1 MLSSEINNY
10 RDFFKRYTKSF
21 FGLNQ
26 YKNKNY
32 KLKQDHT
39 KRVCANI
46 LELCSSLNFT
56 EQGKNIAEAIALFHD
71 IGRFVQ
77 FKTYNT
83 FSDGKSEN
91 HAILGLRVLKE
102 TKIIN
107 KSAHKNIILSAVRF
121 HNLKELP
128 NTLQDKNTILYSK
141 LIRDADKLDIF
152 NVLTNYYISK
162 NTDNPALDLELPH
175 TTSYS
180 EGVITDFFSN
190 KCVDIKFLKG
200 DIDFKLLQ
208 LSWIYDINF
217 NKTLDIIKHKKY
229 IEKIL
234 SVLPE
239 NTQVEQ
245 IHDHIKKY
253 LLQSKLL

>member
-10 RDFFKRYTKSF
+10 RVFFKKYTGSF
-21 FGLNQ
+21 FGSNQ

-56 EQGKNIAEAIALFHD
+56 EQKKNIAEAIALFHD

-77 FKTYNT
+77 FKKYNT
-83 FSDGKSEN
+83 FSDEKSEN
-91 HAILGLRVLKE
+91 HAILGLRILKE

-107 KSAHKNIILSAVRF
+107 KSEYKDIILSAIRF
-121 HNLKELP
+121 HNLKKLP
-128 NTLQDKNTILYSK
+128 NTLKDKKTILYSK

-152 NVLTNYYISK
+152 NVLTSYYISK
-162 NTDNPALDLELPH
+162 KTDNPALDLELPR
-175 TTSYS
+175 TTSYAN
-180 EGVITDFFSN
+180 EVIETFLSN
-190 KCVDIKFLKG
+190 QCVDSKLLKG
-200 DIDFKLLQ
+200 DIDFKILQ

-217 NKTLDIIKHKKY
+217 NKTFKIIQHEKY

-234 SVLPE
+234 SVLPK
-239 NTQVEQ
+239 NTDVER
-245 IHDHIKKY
+245 IYAHIKKY
-253 LLQSKLL
+253 L